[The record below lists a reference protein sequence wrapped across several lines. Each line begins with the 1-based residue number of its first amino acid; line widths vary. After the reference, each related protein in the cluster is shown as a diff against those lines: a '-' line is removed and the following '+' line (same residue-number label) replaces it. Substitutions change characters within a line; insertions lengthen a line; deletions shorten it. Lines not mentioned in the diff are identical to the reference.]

1 MRATR
6 HHNEIKRINV
16 LKSKAEKRKR
26 PKDAVRRE
34 SERDACDRQAGRAEA
49 NLNLAMHDIKLS

>member
-26 PKDAVRRE
+26 PKDAVRHE
-34 SERDACDRQAGRAEA
+34 SERDACDRQAGRAI
-49 NLNLAMHDIKLS
+49 LAMHEKLS